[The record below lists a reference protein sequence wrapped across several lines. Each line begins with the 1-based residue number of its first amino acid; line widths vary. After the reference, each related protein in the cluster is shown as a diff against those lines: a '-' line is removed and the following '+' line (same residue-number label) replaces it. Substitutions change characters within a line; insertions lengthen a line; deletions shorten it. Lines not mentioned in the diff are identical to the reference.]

1 MRPGSHQAGK
11 CRELWCS
18 VVVVWCR
25 LVVWRSGAQLDVS
38 LLGTSQ
44 PGYVGGPPLEG
55 HEPTDTTERGDT
67 KAMIELI
74 ENIAKAIV
82 DKPDQVRVNGVEGEN
97 SIVIELRVAKED
109 IGKVIGKNGRTITA
123 MRTILNATR
132 AQKEKR
138 HVLEVLE

>member
-1 MRPGSHQAGK
+1 MPVSGRSCPECAG
-11 CRELWCS
+11 C
-18 VVVVWCR
+18 
-25 LVVWRSGAQLDVS
+25 
-38 LLGTSQ
+38 
-44 PGYVGGPPLEG
+44 PPLEG
-55 HEPTDTTERGDT
+55 REPTAATERGDT

>member
-1 MRPGSHQAGK
+1 LLHARLPPGH
-11 CRELWCS
+11 
-18 VVVVWCR
+18 
-25 LVVWRSGAQLDVS
+25 
-38 LLGTSQ
+38 
-44 PGYVGGPPLEG
+44 VGGPPLEG
-55 HEPTDTTERGDT
+55 NKPTAATERGDT
-67 KAMIELI
+67 KAMIDLI

-82 DKPDQVRVNGVEGEN
+82 DKPEQVRVNGVEGEN

>member
-1 MRPGSHQAGK
+1 MK
-11 CRELWCS
+11 
-18 VVVVWCR
+18 
-25 LVVWRSGAQLDVS
+25 
-38 LLGTSQ
+38 
-44 PGYVGGPPLEG
+44 
-55 HEPTDTTERGDT
+55 
-67 KAMIELI
+67 ELI
-74 ENIAKAIV
+74 ESIAKAIV
-82 DKPDQVRVNGVEGEN
+82 DQPDQVRVSGVEGEN

>member
-1 MRPGSHQAGK
+1 MSQLVSGKSHWGSPT
-11 CRELWCS
+11 
-18 VVVVWCR
+18 R
-25 LVVWRSGAQLDVS
+25 LRALAFD
-38 LLGTSQ
+38 
-44 PGYVGGPPLEG
+44 PDAN
-55 HEPTDTTERGDT
+55 EPTAITERGDT
-67 KAMIELI
+67 KTMIDLI

>member
-1 MRPGSHQAGK
+1 MSGVTVLGSRRMVSTGRLAIWGAVQSRWF
-11 CRELWCS
+11 REALP
-18 VVVVWCR
+18 R
-25 LVVWRSGAQLDVS
+25 
-38 LLGTSQ
+38 T
-44 PGYVGGPPLEG
+44 GGDPPLEG
-55 HEPTDTTERGDT
+55 NAPTAATERGDT

>member
-1 MRPGSHQAGK
+1 MK
-11 CRELWCS
+11 
-18 VVVVWCR
+18 
-25 LVVWRSGAQLDVS
+25 
-38 LLGTSQ
+38 
-44 PGYVGGPPLEG
+44 
-55 HEPTDTTERGDT
+55 
-67 KAMIELI
+67 ELI

-82 DKPDQVRVNGVEGEN
+82 DKPEQVRVSGAEGET

>member
-1 MRPGSHQAGK
+1 MSVAGK
-11 CRELWCS
+11 S
-18 VVVVWCR
+18 H
-25 LVVWRSGAQLDVS
+25 
-38 LLGTSQ
+38 
-44 PGYVGGPPLEG
+44 PGHVEGPPLEG
-55 HEPTDTTERGDT
+55 SEPTAATERGDT

>member
-1 MRPGSHQAGK
+1 
-11 CRELWCS
+11 
-18 VVVVWCR
+18 
-25 LVVWRSGAQLDVS
+25 
-38 LLGTSQ
+38 
-44 PGYVGGPPLEG
+44 
-55 HEPTDTTERGDT
+55 
-67 KAMIELI
+67 
-74 ENIAKAIV
+74 
-82 DKPDQVRVNGVEGEN
+82 VNGVEGEN

>member
-1 MRPGSHQAGK
+1 MK
-11 CRELWCS
+11 
-18 VVVVWCR
+18 
-25 LVVWRSGAQLDVS
+25 
-38 LLGTSQ
+38 
-44 PGYVGGPPLEG
+44 
-55 HEPTDTTERGDT
+55 
-67 KAMIELI
+67 ELI

-82 DKPDQVRVNGVEGEN
+82 DKPEQVHVSGVEGEN

>member
-1 MRPGSHQAGK
+1 M
-11 CRELWCS
+11 L
-18 VVVVWCR
+18 
-25 LVVWRSGAQLDVS
+25 
-38 LLGTSQ
+38 T
-44 PGYVGGPPLEG
+44 
-55 HEPTDTTERGDT
+55 
-67 KAMIELI
+67 LI
-74 ENIAKAIV
+74 ESIAKAIV
-82 DKPDQVRVNGVEGEN
+82 DKPDQVQVSEVEGES

>member
-1 MRPGSHQAGK
+1 
-11 CRELWCS
+11 
-18 VVVVWCR
+18 
-25 LVVWRSGAQLDVS
+25 
-38 LLGTSQ
+38 
-44 PGYVGGPPLEG
+44 
-55 HEPTDTTERGDT
+55 
-67 KAMIELI
+67 MIELI

-109 IGKVIGKNGRTITA
+109 IGKVIGKNGRTI
-123 MRTILNATR
+123 LNATR